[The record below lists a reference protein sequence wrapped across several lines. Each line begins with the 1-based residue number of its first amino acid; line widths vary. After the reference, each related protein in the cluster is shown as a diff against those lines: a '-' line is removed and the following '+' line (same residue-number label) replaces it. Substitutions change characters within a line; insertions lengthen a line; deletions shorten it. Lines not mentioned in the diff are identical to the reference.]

1 MGSLYDALYGTDAI
15 SESDNAERSTSY
27 NPTRGN
33 KVISYAKEFLDK
45 NFPLQN
51 CSHKDVNSY
60 KIDDNSLL
68 VETFDGTNSHLKIK
82 SQYIGYQG
90 DAKNPSCILLK
101 NNNLHIEILVNK
113 KVILELVIMQ
123 VLMIL

>member
-1 MGSLYDALYGTDAI
+1 M
-15 SESDNAERSTSY
+15 SDRAQTHQNL
-27 NPTRGN
+27 
-33 KVISYAKEFLDK
+33 IYAQDVDK
-45 NFPLQN
+45 NVQSNHIECLVPNFPLQN

-68 VETFDGTNSHLKIK
+68 VESLNGTNSYLKIK

-113 KVILELVIMQ
+113 EGNIGSVG
-123 VLMIL
+123 